1 MDFKETFLKL
11 TEYTIPFGEEE
22 MIVPFLKS
30 RVPGL
35 ERDEIGNYFVEI
47 GDSETLFTT
56 HLDTYSEEVEKVNHT
71 FEDDFIGTDG
81 TTILGGDN
89 KNGMT
94 ILLYMIEQKVPGTY
108 YFFIGEEPILS
119 GGLYG
124 SGNILKRKP
133 EFFTKFKRA
142 IAFDRKQM
150 GSVVT
155 RQMARKCCSD
165 EFAEYLIDEFAKNG
179 LEFQKDPA
187 AYYTDTATFLNV
199 IPEITNLSAGGWGEH
214 TKGEKSLIT
223 YIEAVAKSATKM
235 NWEDAPVVR
244 EAGEPTTL
252 DKLKKFAYT
261 KGNIPYKK
269 LTRMTK
275 ETFDKVDNLLSMFSY
290 KCLNEREFDIDVNML
305 FSHWHK
311 DSEIILRFI
320 GEEIYMGEQK
330 IGNFSDLKDAFGIKF
345 ENFVDLDELLTDLYS
360 TGKETY
366 SIKQMNKVLNKYN
379 SDVDDLL
386 KYMNSEESEDFN
398 NLVIFDNNKFT
409 LTQ

>member
-1 MDFKETFLKL
+1 MNFKETFLKL

-22 MIVPFLKS
+22 MIIPFLKS

-35 ERDEIGNYFVEI
+35 ERDEIGNYFVKI

-94 ILLYMIEQKVPGTY
+94 ILLYMIEQNIPGTY

-124 SGNILKRKP
+124 SGNILRRNP
-133 EFFTKFKRA
+133 EFFKKFKRA

-165 EFAEYLIDEFAKNG
+165 EFAEYLISEFAKNK
-179 LEFQKDPA
+179 LKFQKDPA
-187 AYYTDTATFLNV
+187 AYYTDTASFLNV

-214 TKGEKSLIT
+214 TKKEKSLIT
-223 YIEAVAKSATKM
+223 YIEAVAKAATKI
-235 NWEDAPVVR
+235 NWEDAPIIR
-244 EAGEPTTL
+244 KSGEVTTL
-252 DKLKKFAYT
+252 DKIKKFAYT
-261 KGNIPYKK
+261 KGNIPYNK
-269 LTRMTK
+269 LIKITK
-275 ETFDKVDNLLSMFSY
+275 NTFEKVDNLLSMFSY
-290 KCLNEREFDIDVNML
+290 KCLNIKEFDVDVKML

-320 GEEIYMGEQK
+320 GENIYMNDEK
-330 IGNFSDLKDAFGIKF
+330 IGNFMDLKDAFGIKF
-345 ENFVDLDELLTDLYS
+345 ENFVDVNELLSELYDS
-360 TGKETY
+360 EKTIY
-366 SIKQMNKVLNKYN
+366 SIKQMNKILDEYN
-379 SDVDDLL
+379 CDVDDLL
-386 KYMNSEESEDFN
+386 KYMNGENSKEFN
-398 NLVIFDNNKFT
+398 TLITFDNNKFI